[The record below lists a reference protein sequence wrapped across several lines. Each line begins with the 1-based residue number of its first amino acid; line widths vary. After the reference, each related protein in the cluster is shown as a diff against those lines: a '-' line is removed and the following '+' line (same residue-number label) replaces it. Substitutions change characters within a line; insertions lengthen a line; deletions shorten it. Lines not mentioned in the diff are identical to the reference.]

1 MDKRGEERESDL
13 AEHSAVNCGRATNKR
28 WNREEREVM
37 IRAVRRF
44 FRSFCGW
51 CARGHQSSDR
61 RPRPNKRRKRKFY
74 GAPFVIGR
82 RRSPPSLPPP
92 HAACFTSARLREHG
106 ITAPTSPDIANLRR
120 AAAAGAPRSSVHIIT
135 TAR

>member
-1 MDKRGEERESDL
+1 
-13 AEHSAVNCGRATNKR
+13 
-28 WNREEREVM
+28 M

-44 FRSFCGW
+44 FRSLCGW

-82 RRSPPSLPPP
+82 RRSPPSPSL
-92 HAACFTSARLREHG
+92 ATSSARGVLYKRTIERARHNR
-106 ITAPTSPDIANLRR
+106 ANL
-120 AAAAGAPRSSVHIIT
+120 A
-135 TAR
+135 

>member
-82 RRSPPSLPPP
+82 RSPSYAL
-92 HAACFTSARLREHG
+92 ATSSARGVLYKRTIERARHNR
-106 ITAPTSPDIANLRR
+106 ANL
-120 AAAAGAPRSSVHIIT
+120 A
-135 TAR
+135 